1 MIRWGRLAVLLTP
14 IVLIWAGTRFFLD
27 RGIKNAVE
35 SVGTKAVGAKVD
47 VGNVSTSF
55 WRLSAEIS
63 DLAVTDPDQPMT
75 NAVEIKTLRLKAQL
89 KPLFWN
95 KVIVDRA
102 EITGIRTGTPRKKS
116 GAITVSK
123 PAKEETPSAVA
134 ETAKKIGSAAVAN
147 LKDAYDPKK
156 LVSPENLASYQK
168 AQAEKERLTTMAD
181 QWKARGQSLD
191 VKGISTRG
199 QAFIEKVKNE
209 KFSGVE
215 GVAKAQ
221 ALIKEGQS
229 LKSDLAAAQKE
240 VKNLGADLKTEMAQ
254 AKSTFKEIERLRR
267 EDIDSALRQLKSGFS
282 TEGLTQGLL
291 GPVWFEKFQKALGW
305 VEKGSQLAGG
315 PSDPK
320 APPPPSATRKG
331 RDIAFPFRYRWPA
344 FHLNRAA
351 LSGVTPGGLA
361 YEGTLTDLGTD
372 PALVGKPTVLDV
384 NGRSG
389 ERSLSFTAGLDLTKK
404 VAETSVRALYS
415 GLPLAGITLGS
426 VNDNAVSI
434 SQGKGQVK
442 ADVLVRGSDLSGAI
456 DLNGTSVKLN
466 LSRQKADRIS
476 AALDNLL
483 AGLSEGQIRVELAG
497 TLKNPRFSLTSSI
510 DNQLRNALKGMMDQE
525 TAKLR
530 ADVEKQINERVN
542 QETEKLSALVEKNGA
557 SALEKLNLNDKQ
569 LAEVQE
575 KLNKVLDDLT
585 GSATKGI
592 KLPDLKGL
600 FKKK

>member
-27 RGIKNAVE
+27 GAIKQAIE
-35 SVGTKAVGAKVD
+35 SVGTKIVGAQVD
-47 VGNVSTSF
+47 VRDVSTRF
-55 WRLSAEIS
+55 WDLSATIS
-63 DLAVTDPDQPMT
+63 GLAVTDPDEPMT
-75 NAVEIKTLRLKAQL
+75 NAVEIKSLRLKALL

-116 GAITVSK
+116 GAITVLK
-123 PAKEETPSAVA
+123 PAKEETPSAMA

-147 LKDAYDPKK
+147 IKDAYDPKK
-156 LVSPENLASYQK
+156 LVSPETLASYQK
-168 AQAEKERLTTMAD
+168 AQAEKERLTAMAD
-181 QWKARGQSLD
+181 QWKTRGESLD

-240 VKNLGADLKTEMAQ
+240 VKSLGADLKTEMAQ
-254 AKSTFKEIERLRR
+254 AKTTFKEIERLRR

-291 GPVWFEKFQKALGW
+291 GPVWFEKFQNALGW
-305 VEKGSQLAGG
+305 VEKGRQLAGG

-351 LSGVTPGGLA
+351 LSGETPGGLT
-361 YEGTLTDLGTD
+361 YEGTLSDLGTD
-372 PALVGKPTVLDV
+372 PVLVGKPTVLDV

-389 ERSLSFTAGLDLTKK
+389 DRSLSFTAGLDLTKK
-404 VAETSVRALYS
+404 VAETSVRSLYS

-442 ADVLVRGSDLSGAI
+442 ADVLVRGSDLAGAV

-466 LSRQKADRIS
+466 LSRQKADRVS

-497 TLKNPRFSLTSSI
+497 TLKNPRFSLTSSV

-557 SALEKLNLNDKQ
+557 SALAKLNLNDKQ
-569 LAEVQE
+569 LADVQE
-575 KLNKVLDDLT
+575 KLNKALDDLT
-585 GSATKGI
+585 GSATKSI